1 MRSFSTSGPIAPEK
15 HYHLSPLRRAGADR
29 LLRWI
34 EGSYYFVMYAPRLTG
49 LTSTLIA
56 LRNFLNAGAYRAV
69 HVPLHDA
76 QMADD
81 DVERSLGM
89 VLGGLARQ
97 ALRTLDDDF
106 LLRHWE
112 TVLESSG
119 PGDALREALS
129 LWAKASPEPLVL
141 LLDDVD
147 DLHGEGLLAVIHQLR
162 VGHETRP
169 DWFPKSIAL
178 CGRRAAAD
186 YAIRSSHALNFV
198 VDSERVADFSETEV
212 RALLDQHTAETGQR
226 FTPEAVEEIWNSTHG
241 QPWLVNAL
249 ADAACFQ
256 DARGRDRSREITRDA
271 ISSAR
276 ERWLANLP
284 NRFEPVIERLREER
298 VRRSI
303 EPLLTGSRQR
313 PPFETD
319 DLLYLRDTG
328 LLVPAP
334 PPRIANPIY
343 REVMARSL
351 TTSTG

>member
-15 HYHLSPLRRAGADR
+15 HYHLSPLRRTGADR

-34 EGSYYFVMYAPRLTG
+34 EGSYYFVMCAPRLTG

-56 LRNFLNAGAYRAV
+56 LRNFLNAGSYGAV

-76 QMADD
+76 QIADD

-89 VLGGLARQ
+89 VLSRLARQ

-112 TVLESSG
+112 AVLESSG
-119 PGDALREALS
+119 PGDALREVLS
-129 LWAKASPEPLVL
+129 LWANASPKPLVL
-141 LLDDVD
+141 LWDDVD
-147 DLHGEGLLAVIHQLR
+147 DLRGESLLTVIHQLR

-169 DWFPKSIAL
+169 AWFPKSIAL

-186 YAIRSSHALNFV
+186 YAIRSSHTLNFV
-198 VDSERVADFSETEV
+198 VDSERVADFSEPEV
-212 RALLDQHTAETGQR
+212 RTLLDQHTAETGQR
-226 FTPEAVEEIWNSTHG
+226 FTPEAVDEIWNSTHG
-241 QPWLVNAL
+241 QPRLVNAL

-276 ERWLANLP
+276 ERWLASLP

-298 VRRSI
+298 IRRSL
-303 EPLLTGSRQR
+303 EPLLAGSKQG
-313 PPFETD
+313 PPFDED
-319 DLLYLRDTG
+319 DLLYLRDAG
-328 LLVPAP
+328 LVAPTP

-343 REVMARSL
+343 REVIAHSL
-351 TTSTG
+351 TCSAG